1 MTGIS
6 SYIATTVC
14 RHGTFLFNRNDTFVG
29 RSLELYGEWCEAEI
43 ELLAQVVKPGD
54 VVLDVGANIGTHAVP
69 FSRMVGD
76 SGCVVAFEPQRLIF
90 QNLCANLALNGLCNV
105 VAHEVGVGREAGW
118 VLVPV
123 LDPRQEFNFAALAI
137 SGHTAGAMVK
147 VVRVDDLKLTRCNL
161 IKVDVEGMEVDV
173 LAGAASTIE
182 RFRPVLF
189 VENNTIERSRP
200 LLEMLQSLNYV
211 AWWHIRRYF
220 NPTNFFGNTQN
231 VFESIQP
238 EANLLCFHKDT
249 PADVDGLVR
258 VVDLDD
264 DWQKALRRSL

>member
-1 MTGIS
+1 M
-6 SYIATTVC
+6 
-14 RHGTFLFNRNDTFVG
+14 
-29 RSLELYGEWCEAEI
+29 
-43 ELLAQVVKPGD
+43 
-54 VVLDVGANIGTHAVP
+54 
-69 FSRMVGD
+69 
-76 SGCVVAFEPQRLIF
+76 F

-105 VAHEVGVGREAGW
+105 VAHEVGVGREAGRIP
-118 VLVPV
+118 VPV

-137 SGHTAGAMVK
+137 SGPTSGTMVK
-147 VVRVDDLKLTRCNL
+147 VVRIDDLKLTRCNL

-173 LAGAASTIE
+173 LAGAAATIE

-200 LLEMLQSLNYV
+200 LLEMLQFLNYV
-211 AWWHIRRYF
+211 AWWHIRSYF
-220 NPTNFFGNTQN
+220 NPANFFATQKRGQEPNAERPEGCCAHSVPDPFSEN

-258 VVDLDD
+258 VMDRDD
-264 DWQKALRRSL
+264 DWQKALRRSI

>member
-1 MTGIS
+1 MS
-6 SYIATTVC
+6 DFAEVKLC
-14 RHGTFLFNRNDTFVG
+14 RQGTFLFNRNDTFVG

-43 ELLAQVVKPGD
+43 ELLDQVVKPGD
-54 VVLDVGANIGTHAVP
+54 VVLDVGANIGTHVVP

-76 SGCVVAFEPQRLIF
+76 GGCVVAFEPQRLVF
-90 QNLCANLALNGLCNV
+90 QNLCANLALNGICNV

-118 VLVPV
+118 VQVPV

-137 SGHTAGAMVK
+137 SGHASGAMVK
-147 VVRVDDLKLTRCNL
+147 VVRIDDLKLTRCNL

-173 LAGAASTIE
+173 LTGATATLE
-182 RFRPVLF
+182 RLKPVLF
-189 VENNTIERSRP
+189 VENNTIEGSRP
-200 LLEMLQSLNYV
+200 LLEMLKSLNYV
-211 AWWHIRRYF
+211 AWWHIRSYF

-264 DWQKALRRSL
+264 DWQKALRRSI